1 MHILRDPVFLEVVLG
16 GLIPVLRRKVSHQV
30 LVFEVLVDFLL
41 DQSLILSLQ
50 IFNDLLIFRN
60 ISFRVRISKII
71 LLFRNEF
78 HAHFIDLVFLL
89 ESSLIC
95 CKIVLDWWVEFSPGQ
110 YLVHT
115 RVKMSQIL
123 LLSVQFILLTNIMH
137 SQYLMLNLS
146 FLDIWLTRILW
157 VPFLVLATGKDVS
170 DLTGIFVS
178 LRKVL
183 ASLVRKT
190 FASFCHLN
198 F

>member
-95 CKIVLDWWVEFSPGQ
+95 CKIVLDWWVELSPG
-110 YLVHT
+110 
-115 RVKMSQIL
+115 
-123 LLSVQFILLTNIMH
+123 
-137 SQYLMLNLS
+137 
-146 FLDIWLTRILW
+146 
-157 VPFLVLATGKDVS
+157 
-170 DLTGIFVS
+170 
-178 LRKVL
+178 
-183 ASLVRKT
+183 
-190 FASFCHLN
+190 
-198 F
+198 